1 MKLTDKEIE
10 YLGSIPLGVKEFL
23 GNYFDK
29 RRSDIGNKV
38 ISVSTGN
45 VIRYVPSNVPVG
57 TRANYLVISEDDII
71 CIEEEFS

>member
-1 MKLTDKEIE
+1 MMKPSGNTIIIDNMNEEHETSSLTRKAKVI
-10 YLGSIPLGVKEFL
+10 SV
-23 GNYFDK
+23 
-29 RRSDIGNKV
+29 GNKV